1 MQPREQFVWVEK
13 YRPQTLKDCIL
24 PKAVEATLA
33 GALLQQ
39 NTPNLLLTGK
49 AGVGKTT
56 VATAITRELE
66 AEVLMINGSGGSAT
80 AGIDVLHSQIREFAS
95 AMSLADTR
103 KYVILDEADYLNPTS
118 MQPALR
124 NFMEEFAHTCGF
136 ILTANFPS
144 RIIQPLHSRCSVMD
158 FKIPSAERQ
167 DIMTRFAKRAFE
179 ILTAEKVTFDKKIV
193 ANVVA
198 MYFPDFRRILNEL
211 QRYSSS
217 GTLSEAILAQLT
229 DKDVNELFTA
239 LKSREFSSVRKWAAL
254 HDDMDDTS
262 FFRMLSDQ
270 LPKQIKDGQPLS
282 EIIVRI
288 GDYNYRA
295 GLCAD
300 KQLNTLACLVEIMHE
315 AEWK

>member
-24 PKAVEATLA
+24 PTAVEASLR
-33 GALLQQ
+33 GILSQQ
-39 NTPNLLLTGK
+39 NSPNLLLTGK
-49 AGVGKTT
+49 AGTGKTT
-56 VATAITRELE
+56 TALAITRELD
-66 AEVLMINGSGGSAT
+66 AEVLMINGSGGSTT

-95 AMSLADTR
+95 AMSLSDTR
-103 KYVILDEADYLNPTS
+103 KYVILDEADYLNPS
-118 MQPALR
+118 SIQPALR

-136 ILTANFPS
+136 IMTANYPT
-144 RIIQPLHSRCSVMD
+144 RIIQPLHSRCSLVD

-167 DIMTRFAKRAFE
+167 DIMARFAKRAFE
-179 ILTAEKVTFDKKIV
+179 ILTTEKITYDKKVV

-211 QRYSSS
+211 QRHSSS

-229 DKDVNELFTA
+229 DKDIHELFLA
-239 LKSREFSSVRKWAAL
+239 LKSREFSTVRKWAAA
-254 HDDMDDTS
+254 HDDMDDTA
-262 FFRMLSDQ
+262 FFRMLSDH

-288 GDYNYRA
+288 GDYNFRA

-300 KQLNTLACLVEIMHE
+300 KQLNTLSCLVEIMHE